1 MGREMVSNRYF
12 HFKNKHFFFSL
23 QILTLTK
30 LNNSS
35 TTQKTKAETISSA
48 AKWIHHSSQ
57 MFDGRMPSFLAK
69 WSSFFSDVGWKN
81 AVLLGEADE
90 AVVALA
96 HSADLAADGVSLV
109 IPRHPTGL
117 LVDLGDVDLH
127 RGMITGSDDSVRR
140 GAFSGDVKVDVFSG
154 FVLHLD

>member
-1 MGREMVSNRYF
+1 MVINDDSS
-12 HFKNKHFFFSL
+12 FF
-23 QILTLTK
+23 IL
-30 LNNSS
+30 
-35 TTQKTKAETISSA
+35 
-48 AKWIHHSSQ
+48 Q
-57 MFDGRMPSFLAK
+57 MFEGRMPSFMAK
-69 WSSFFSDVGWKN
+69 WSSFFSDVGRKN
-81 AVLLGEADE
+81 AVLLGESDE
-90 AVVALA
+90 AVVAFA

-117 LVDLGDVDLH
+117 LVNLGDVDLN

>member
-1 MGREMVSNRYF
+1 MVLNRRF
-12 HFKNKHFFFSL
+12 HFKNKHFFSL
-23 QILTLTK
+23 KILTLIK

-48 AKWIHHSSQ
+48 
-57 MFDGRMPSFLAK
+57 AK

-90 AVVALA
+90 AVVTFA
-96 HSADLAADGVSLV
+96 HSSDLAADGVCLV

-117 LVDLGDVDLH
+117 LVNLGDVDLH